1 MIIKKVFLSTL
12 YILLL
17 LYLVIF
23 IPTLWGYKPL
33 VIISGS
39 MEPILKVGGILYYKE
54 IDTQEYKNNDIVVF
68 KASKYLI
75 SHRIVEITDDGF
87 ITKGDANK
95 NIDLNKVYFNK
106 ALGKG
111 TNWSIPYIGYYAD
124 FIYKNKWIL
133 VIILIILIINSR
145 FSHYMVEE
153 NEENT

>member
-95 NIDLNKVYFNK
+95 NIDSNKVYFNK